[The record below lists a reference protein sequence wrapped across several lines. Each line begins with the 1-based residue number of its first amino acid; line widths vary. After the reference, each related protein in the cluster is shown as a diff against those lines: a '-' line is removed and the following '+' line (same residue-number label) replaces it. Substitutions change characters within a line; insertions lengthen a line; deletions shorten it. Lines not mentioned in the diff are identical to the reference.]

1 MNPRSLLTCAVLAA
15 INTSAS
21 ATAGSAETLAP
32 ITVSAAREDS
42 PLAKLA
48 NNIRVTNEAEMQQNL
63 NVNVKDALENT
74 PGVSFDGS
82 GRYGLSDITIRG
94 ISGNRVKV
102 LANGQEINSQFS
114 FGPFQNAGREYMDLN
129 NIKQLEVIK
138 GPVSSL
144 HGSDAIGG
152 VVSLVSKTPDD
163 YLHDGARFGGSVF
176 TQYSG
181 RDSGI
186 NAGGAIAAAPHE
198 QWDGLIAYSYN
209 HAEENKNHGGLNVS
223 GAARTVPD
231 PQRDNSHSVAGQI
244 RYKPNNDHTF
254 SLSAG
259 VYHNKRDTNVQSSLG
274 NNMNIYNYT
283 AYRGADSQ
291 QRTNAALRHNFTIRN
306 PFADSGYWHTWWQK
320 QDSTQET
327 VMDGTLQRAGNAATQ
342 RYRKSEYA
350 MTDSGIEAQFNKTID
365 GRVRQNWVYGLTY
378 SHKDVDMQRHTRDSV
393 AGRASS
399 SHEKNAPDS
408 VIDQFGVFAQNRL
421 SFGGSGVSLIPGL
434 RYDYYR
440 LNAKPDTSFWH
451 TVGSSYQVSN
461 YREDHFSF
469 RLGSLYDISN
479 NHTLYANYA
488 EGFRAPAFNETNLG
502 FENPQQGY
510 SYIANPSLKP
520 EKSRGIEIGWRSDN
534 GILNHDLSAYYT
546 RYYNF
551 IQSQTNIGRN
561 SQNGLIAFTSV
572 NLPSAEIYG
581 VELAAGVNF
590 SGIHPRLQG
599 LSTDLGLAWTDGK
612 NRSDNTPIS
621 SIAPFS
627 GHIGVNYDVDERWGV
642 GTHWRFATKKAD
654 KDVSST
660 DPRNTAKGIGGYGV
674 WDVTGYYRPV
684 KGLTARAGVFNIL
697 DKKYITWG
705 EAYRLG
711 DEISR
716 TRYSAPGRWFG
727 ASLRYDF

>member
-350 MTDSGIEAQFNKTID
+350 MTDSGIEAQFNKPID

-551 IQSQTNIGRN
+551 IQSQTKHWPQPAKRPHRLHQRQPAKRG
-561 SQNGLIAFTSV
+561 
-572 NLPSAEIYG
+572 NLRRRTRRRRELQRYPSAPARTEHRPRSCLDG
-581 VELAAGVNF
+581 RQKPQRQHPHQQHCPLFRAHRRELRCG
-590 SGIHPRLQG
+590 R
-599 LSTDLGLAWTDGK
+599 TLGCGYALAF
-612 NRSDNTPIS
+612 R
-621 SIAPFS
+621 
-627 GHIGVNYDVDERWGV
+627 H
-642 GTHWRFATKKAD
+642 KK
-654 KDVSST
+654 S
-660 DPRNTAKGIGGYGV
+660 
-674 WDVTGYYRPV
+674 
-684 KGLTARAGVFNIL
+684 
-697 DKKYITWG
+697 
-705 EAYRLG
+705 
-711 DEISR
+711 
-716 TRYSAPGRWFG
+716 
-727 ASLRYDF
+727 